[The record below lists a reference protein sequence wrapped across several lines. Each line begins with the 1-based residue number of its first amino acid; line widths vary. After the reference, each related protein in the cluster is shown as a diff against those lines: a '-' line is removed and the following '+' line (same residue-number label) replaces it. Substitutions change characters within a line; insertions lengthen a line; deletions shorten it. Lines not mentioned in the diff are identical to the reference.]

1 MTHHSTSDSLDL
13 VAIAHQAMIDAGFV
27 PDVPQSVSEELR
39 LIESSTRSNS
49 SNTEARDLRALLWSS
64 IDNRESRDLD
74 QVEYAEALLNGDVRL
89 SVGIADVDA
98 LVHIGSA
105 IDAHAAENGT
115 SVYTGIKTFSMLPEK
130 LSTDMTSLVGGADRS
145 SVVIDM
151 VVASDGTVKPGDV
164 YRARIHNYAKLSY
177 DAVGAWL
184 DQKGEVPA
192 AVASVPGMDAQ
203 IRLQIDTAVRLR
215 ELRKQHGALELET
228 IQATPVLNDAGKV
241 TDLAVTQHNSARDL
255 IENFMIAANVAMAQF
270 LEAKGVMSL
279 RRVVRTPEQW
289 PRIVEIAHAL
299 GEQLPEAADS
309 RALADFLARR
319 RAADP
324 VHFPDLSLSIV
335 KLLGP
340 GEYAV
345 QTSTS
350 PGDGHFGLAVHD
362 YTHSTAPNRRYAD
375 LVTQRLVKAALT
387 NAPPPYA
394 DPELSMIAKHCT
406 EREDAARKVE
416 RKMRKV
422 AAAVLLES
430 RVGEEFDAIVTGVT
444 PKGTFARLIK
454 PPVDGRVMRGEYG
467 LRVGD
472 RVRVRLL
479 ATDPRRGFIDFAR
492 IDDR

>member
-1 MTHHSTSDSLDL
+1 MTHQSSSDSLDL
-13 VAIAHQAMIDAGFV
+13 VAIAHQAMIDASFE
-27 PDVPQSVSEELR
+27 PDVPRSVSEELR
-39 LIESSTRSNS
+39 LIESSSQSNS
-49 SNTEARDLRALLWSS
+49 PDTLARDLRALLWSS

-74 QVEYAEALLNGDVRL
+74 QVEYAEALPNGDVRV

-98 LVHIGSA
+98 LVHIRTA
-105 IDAHAAENGT
+105 IDAHASENGT
-115 SVYTGIKTFSMLPEK
+115 SVYTGIKTFSMLPEE
-130 LSTDMTSLVGGADRS
+130 LSTDMTSLVGGADRPS
-145 SVVIDM
+145 IVIDM
-151 VVASDGTVKPGDV
+151 VVANDGTAKSSDV

-177 DAVGAWL
+177 EAVGAWV
-184 DQKGEVPA
+184 DQNGEVPA
-192 AVASVPGMDAQ
+192 AVATVPGMEAQ
-203 IRLQIDTAVRLR
+203 IRLQVETAKRLG

-228 IQATPVLNDAGKV
+228 IQATPVLNDAGQV
-241 TDLAVTQHNSARDL
+241 TDLAVTKHNSARAL

-270 LEAKGVMSL
+270 LEAKGQIFL

-289 PRIVEIAHAL
+289 PRIVEVAHAL
-299 GEQLPEAADS
+299 GEQLPEVADS
-309 RALADFLARR
+309 QALADFLSRR
-319 RAADP
+319 KIADP

-345 QTSTS
+345 QTQSS

-387 NAPPPYA
+387 NGPPPYTEE
-394 DPELSMIAKHCT
+394 DLGKIATHCT

-422 AAAVLLES
+422 AAAVLLEH
-430 RVGEEFDAIVTGVT
+430 RIGEEFDAIVTGVT
-444 PKGTFARLIK
+444 PKGTFARLVK
-454 PPVDGRVMRGEYG
+454 PPVDGRVMRGESG
-467 LRVGD
+467 LRVGEK
-472 RVRVRLL
+472 VRVRLL